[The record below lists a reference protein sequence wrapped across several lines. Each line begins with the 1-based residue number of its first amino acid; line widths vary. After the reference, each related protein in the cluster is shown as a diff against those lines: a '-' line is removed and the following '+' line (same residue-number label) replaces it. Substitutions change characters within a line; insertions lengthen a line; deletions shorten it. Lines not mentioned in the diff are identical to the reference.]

1 MSLHFRLAT
10 PADAVLIGTLVIE
23 LTEEICA
30 RTGARHF
37 SIDTDSTIRQS
48 HQLMSAGHYAV
59 ILGFEQ
65 DEAIAMAA
73 TSTTWALYAGGKV
86 GVIQEFYVR
95 PQARSGGI
103 GAALLQQ
110 VRDYGQQQQW
120 ACIELCTPPLP
131 EFERTLSFYQNN
143 GLKAVGGRKMRQ
155 SLEG

>member
-103 GAALLQQ
+103 GARCCNRCGTTA
-110 VRDYGQQQQW
+110 
-120 ACIELCTPPLP
+120 
-131 EFERTLSFYQNN
+131 SSNN
-143 GLKAVGGRKMRQ
+143 GPALNSARRRCR
-155 SLEG
+155 SLNAPSASIRTTD